1 MEPEVERVKDEAA
14 AWNAEVGLEV
24 LVVVPGEG
32 GDAVAA
38 LDAKGGQATGVTSL
52 LYLTPPVAALCE
64 WWVFGV
70 LPTPLM
76 WAGMVVACIGVAMV
90 ARGSHRPVAK

>member
-1 MEPEVERVKDEAA
+1 MRH
-14 AWNAEVGLEV
+14 
-24 LVVVPGEG
+24 
-32 GDAVAA
+32 
-38 LDAKGGQATGVTSL
+38 GQATGVTSL

-64 WWVFGV
+64 WLVFGL

-90 ARGSHRPVAK
+90 TRRRRRRAAVSRSGRAPGTP

>member
-1 MEPEVERVKDEAA
+1 MRH
-14 AWNAEVGLEV
+14 
-24 LVVVPGEG
+24 
-32 GDAVAA
+32 
-38 LDAKGGQATGVTSL
+38 GQATGVTSL

-76 WAGMVVACIGVAMV
+76 WAGMVVACVGVAMV
-90 ARGSHRPVAK
+90 ARAPSRPTLSRSDPAPGTP